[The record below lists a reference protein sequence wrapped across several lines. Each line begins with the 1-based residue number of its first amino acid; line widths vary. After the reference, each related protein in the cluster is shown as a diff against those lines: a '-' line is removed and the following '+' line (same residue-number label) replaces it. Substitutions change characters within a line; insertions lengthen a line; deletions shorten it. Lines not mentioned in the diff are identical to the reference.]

1 MDDYI
6 GTVLK
11 RQKEEEVVE
20 EEKTPSETSIKV
32 RRALKGLV
40 KNKAA
45 LVGACILV
53 AVVAVALMAS
63 VISPY
68 DPNSQNLALRLT
80 PPAWAEGGSI
90 SHVLGTDH
98 LGRDILSR
106 LFFGARIS
114 LMVGAV
120 AVVISGFLG
129 TTLGLLSGFYGN
141 KVDTFIMRLADIQL
155 AFPFILLALA
165 VMAVLGSGLRNVIIV
180 LGVTGW
186 VMYGRVVRSEVISI
200 REKEYVEASRAIGNK
215 DIQIMMKHILPNII
229 STIVIIGTLEV
240 ARVIIAESALTF
252 LGLGVE
258 PSIPTWGS
266 MLSDGREYISN
277 AWWVATFPGLAI
289 MFTVLG
295 INLVGDWL
303 RDTLDPRLKT

>member
-1 MDDYI
+1 MDYI
-6 GTVLK
+6 GTVLNERRK
-11 RQKEEEVVE
+11 EEVV
-20 EEKTPSETSIKV
+20 KKYNWAADFKI
-32 RRALKGLV
+32 RARKAFRSLTR
-40 KNKAA
+40 NKAA
-45 LVGACILV
+45 TVGAIILL
-53 AVVAVALMAS
+53 AVIFTAILAS
-63 VISPY
+63 VIAPY
-68 DPNSQNLALRLT
+68 DPSAQNLSMRLK
-80 PPAWAEGGSI
+80 PPAWAEGGSM
-90 SHVLGTDH
+90 SHILGTDH

-106 LFFGARIS
+106 IFYGSRIS
-114 LMVGAV
+114 LLVGAV
-120 AVVISGFLG
+120 AVLISGLLGTFLG
-129 TTLGLLSGFYGN
+129 LISGYYGD
-141 KVDTFIMRLADIQL
+141 KVDAVIMRMADIQL

-180 LGVTGW
+180 LGITGW

-200 REKEYVEASRAIGNK
+200 REKEYVEAAKAIGNK
-215 DIQIMMKHILPNII
+215 DSKIILKHILPNIV

-240 ARVIIAESALTF
+240 AKVIIAESSLTF

-266 MLSDGREYISN
+266 MLADGREYITN

>member
-1 MDDYI
+1 MDYI
-6 GTVLK
+6 GTVLNE
-11 RQKEEEVVE
+11 RRRDEVV
-20 EEKTPSETSIKV
+20 KNTQVTSEIAVKMK
-32 RRALKGLV
+32 RALRSLMR
-40 KNKAA
+40 NKAA
-45 LVGACILV
+45 FIGALILL
-53 AVVAVALMAS
+53 AVVSTAIFAS
-63 VISPY
+63 VISPH
-68 DPNSQNLALRLT
+68 DPRAQNLSMRLK
-80 PPAWAEGGSI
+80 PPAWAEGGSMANI
-90 SHVLGTDH
+90 LGTDH

-106 LFFGARIS
+106 IFYGSRIS

-120 AVVISGFLG
+120 AVLISGILGTFLG
-129 TTLGLLSGFYGN
+129 LMSGYYG
-141 KVDTFIMRLADIQL
+141 KKIDAIIMRMADIQL

-180 LGVTGW
+180 LGITGW

-200 REKEYVEASRAIGNK
+200 REKEYIEAAKAIGNK
-215 DIQIMMKHILPNII
+215 DSKIIMKHILPNIV
-229 STIVIIGTLEV
+229 STIVIIATLEV
-240 ARVIIAESALTF
+240 AKVIIAESSLTF
-252 LGLGVE
+252 LGLGVQ

-266 MLSDGREYISN
+266 MLADGREYITN

>member
-1 MDDYI
+1 MDYI
-6 GTVLK
+6 GTVLNERRRDEAGKEVNVSSDTVVKMK
-11 RQKEEEVVE
+11 RAFK
-20 EEKTPSETSIKV
+20 S
-32 RRALKGLV
+32 LK

-45 LVGACILV
+45 FVGALILL
-53 AVVAVALMAS
+53 AVVSTALFAS

-68 DPNSQNLALRLT
+68 DPGAQNLSMRLK
-80 PPAWAEGGSI
+80 PPAWAEGGSFTNI
-90 SHVLGTDH
+90 LGTDH

-106 LFFGARIS
+106 IFYGSRVS

-120 AVVISGFLG
+120 AVLISGILGTFLG
-129 TTLGLLSGFYGN
+129 LMSGYYGN
-141 KVDTFIMRLADIQL
+141 KIDALIMRLADIQL

-180 LGVTGW
+180 LGITGW
-186 VMYGRVVRSEVISI
+186 VMYGRVVRSEVMSI
-200 REKEYVEASRAIGNK
+200 REKEYIEAAKAIGNK
-215 DIQIMMKHILPNII
+215 DSKIIMKHILPNIV
-229 STIVIIGTLEV
+229 STIVIIATLEV
-240 ARVIIAESALTF
+240 AKVIIAESSLTF

-266 MLSDGREYISN
+266 MLADGREYITN

>member
-1 MDDYI
+1 MLFRSKS
-6 GTVLK
+6 LK
-11 RQKEEEVVE
+11 
-20 EEKTPSETSIKV
+20 
-32 RRALKGLV
+32 

-45 LVGACILV
+45 FVGALILL
-53 AVVAVALMAS
+53 AVVSTALFAS

-68 DPNSQNLALRLT
+68 DPGAQNLSMRLK
-80 PPAWAEGGSI
+80 PPAWAEGGSFTNI
-90 SHVLGTDH
+90 LGTDH

-106 LFFGARIS
+106 IFYGSRVS

-120 AVVISGFLG
+120 AVLISGILGTFLG
-129 TTLGLLSGFYGN
+129 LMSGYYGN
-141 KVDTFIMRLADIQL
+141 KIDALIMRLADIQL

-180 LGVTGW
+180 LGITGW
-186 VMYGRVVRSEVISI
+186 VMYGRVVRSEVMSI
-200 REKEYVEASRAIGNK
+200 REKEYIEAAKAIGNK
-215 DIQIMMKHILPNII
+215 DSKIIMKHILPNIV
-229 STIVIIGTLEV
+229 STIVIIATLEV
-240 ARVIIAESALTF
+240 AKVIIAESSLTF

-266 MLSDGREYISN
+266 MLADGREYITN

>member
-1 MDDYI
+1 MDYI
-6 GTVLK
+6 GTVLNAK
-11 RQKEEEVVE
+11 KGKEIEIMIN
-20 EEKTPSETSIKV
+20 KTPSESSVKFKRAIKSLF
-32 RRALKGLV
+32 R
-40 KNKAA
+40 NKAA
-45 LVGACILV
+45 FIGALIILTV
-53 AVVAVALMAS
+53 ILTAVLSS

-68 DPNSQNLALRLT
+68 DPMAQNLTMRLT
-80 PPAWAEGGSI
+80 PPAWSNGGNWAHI
-90 SHVLGTDH
+90 LGTDH

-106 LFFGARIS
+106 IIYGSKIS
-114 LMVGAV
+114 LMVGGV
-120 AVVISGFLG
+120 AVLISGILG
-129 TTLGLLSGFYGN
+129 TILGMLSGFYGN
-141 KVDTFIMRLADIQL
+141 KIDAFIMRMADIQL

-186 VMYGRVVRSEVISI
+186 VMYGRVVRGEVMSI
-200 REKEYVEASRAIGNK
+200 REKEYVEAARAIGNR
-215 DIQIMMKHILPNII
+215 DSQVMIKHILPNII
-229 STIVIIGTLEV
+229 STIVIIATLEV
-240 ARVIIAESALTF
+240 AKVIIAESSLTF

-266 MLSDGREYISN
+266 MLADGREYITN

>member
-1 MDDYI
+1 MDYI
-6 GTVLK
+6 GSVLNERRRDETEKKIDVAGETVVKMK
-11 RQKEEEVVE
+11 RA
-20 EEKTPSETSIKV
+20 V
-32 RRALKGLV
+32 RSLM

-45 LVGACILV
+45 FIGALILL
-53 AVVAVALMAS
+53 AVISTALLAS

-68 DPNSQNLALRLT
+68 DPGAQNLSMRLK
-80 PPAWAEGGSI
+80 PPAWAEGGSFANI
-90 SHVLGTDH
+90 LGTDH

-106 LFFGARIS
+106 IFYGSRVS

-120 AVVISGFLG
+120 AVLISGILGTFLG
-129 TTLGLLSGFYGN
+129 LMSGYYGN
-141 KVDTFIMRLADIQL
+141 KIDSFIMRMADIQL

-180 LGVTGW
+180 LGITGW
-186 VMYGRVVRSEVISI
+186 VMYGRVVRSEVMSI
-200 REKEYVEASRAIGNK
+200 REKEYIEAAKAIGNK
-215 DIQIMMKHILPNII
+215 DSKIILKHILPNIV
-229 STIVIIGTLEV
+229 STIVIIATLEV
-240 ARVIIAESALTF
+240 AKVIIAESSLTF

-266 MLSDGREYISN
+266 MLADGREYITN

>member
-1 MDDYI
+1 MDYI
-6 GTVLK
+6 GTVLNE
-11 RQKEEEVVE
+11 R
-20 EEKTPSETSIKV
+20 
-32 RRALKGLV
+32 RRAEAEKDVNVSSELMVKMKRALRSLM

-45 LVGACILV
+45 FVGAIILL
-53 AVVAVALMAS
+53 AVVSTALFAS
-63 VISPY
+63 VISPH
-68 DPNSQNLALRLT
+68 DPGAQNLAMRLR
-80 PPAWAEGGSI
+80 PPVWAEGGSFTNI
-90 SHVLGTDH
+90 LGTDH

-106 LFFGARIS
+106 IFFGSRVS

-120 AVVISGFLG
+120 AVLISGILGTFLG
-129 TTLGLLSGFYGN
+129 LMSGYYGH
-141 KVDTFIMRLADIQL
+141 KIDSFIMRMADVQL

-180 LGVTGW
+180 LGITGW

-200 REKEYVEASRAIGNK
+200 REKEYVEAAKAIGNK
-215 DIQIMMKHILPNII
+215 DSKIIMKHILPNIV

-240 ARVIIAESALTF
+240 AKVIIAESSLTF

-266 MLSDGREYISN
+266 MLADGREYITN